1 MHSHAGHAHDHSHGD
16 HAHGG
21 HAHAHPALT
30 ARMLRISLAFTLAY
44 IILLVVAG
52 LRAHSLALLSEAGH
66 NVSDF
71 LALLLSWV
79 AAFFGERPAT
89 STKTY
94 GWRRAGVLAAF
105 INAVTL
111 VVIAVV
117 IVFSAIQRFY
127 HPEPVH
133 SGLMMW
139 VAAAGVALNGGITL
153 MLMRGATDLNLR
165 SVIVHEV
172 GDTLSTAA
180 VIAGGWIISITGHS
194 WIDPAL
200 SIGIAAMIV
209 WSSYGIVRE
218 SLNILL
224 EGTPSGLEMAAID
237 ADLRAIPGVLDVHDL
252 HIWSIGSDTHA
263 LSSHIAIAD
272 IPPSASNAILDELR
286 RMLAG
291 RHHIQHTTIQ
301 FESAIC
307 DLADGCILPVPHERR
322 ENTAAPPQSPDKP
335 D

>member
-1 MHSHAGHAHDHSHGD
+1 MHSHAGHAHDHHHGD
-16 HAHGG
+16 HAHG
-21 HAHAHPALT
+21 AHGHPALT
-30 ARMLRISLAFTLAY
+30 DRMLRVSLVFTLGY
-44 IILLVVAG
+44 IVLLVVAG

-79 AAFFGERPAT
+79 AAFLSERPAT
-89 STKTY
+89 STKTF

-105 INAVTL
+105 VNAITL
-111 VVIAVV
+111 IVIAVIIV
-117 IVFSAIQRFY
+117 ISAVQRFY
-127 HPEPVH
+127 HPEAVH
-133 SGLMMW
+133 TGLMMW

-153 MLMRGATDLNLR
+153 MLMRGAADLNLR
-165 SVIVHEV
+165 SVIVHEI

-180 VIAGGWIISITGHS
+180 VIVGGWIIFITGHS

-224 EGTPSGLEMAAID
+224 EGTPTGVEMATID
-237 ADLRAIPGVLDVHDL
+237 AELRAIPGVLDVHDL

-263 LSSHIAIAD
+263 LCSHIAIAD

-286 RMLAG
+286 RMLAS
-291 RHHIQHTTIQ
+291 RHHIHHTTIQ

-307 DLADGCILPVPHERR
+307 ELADGCILPVSHELHDHDSG
-322 ENTAAPPQSPDKP
+322 NSPKQPESSD
-335 D
+335 